1 MKIVLPLDQT
11 SVPEIEF
18 EHSAILI
25 IVNKTMDAA
34 ASVYEAVRCAWKLDP
49 KRAAACDLVMA
60 VYQRIVIGVFIAERW
75 IPATVATF
83 PTMKAEVPKRWG
95 FVGREAPAEI
105 GRLYLMRRV
114 PDAMRPKG
122 AANPIMYS
130 HPGGKR
136 LLPVTPRP
144 SPRAGRRGG

>member
-1 MKIVLPLDQT
+1 MKIVLPLDQA

-34 ASVYEAVRCAWKLDP
+34 SSVYEAVRCAWKLNP
-49 KRAAACDLVMA
+49 KRAGACDLVMA

-75 IPATVATF
+75 IPATVASF
-83 PTMKAEVPKRWG
+83 PTMKTDVPRRWG

-105 GRLYLMRRV
+105 GNIYLMRRV

-130 HPGGKR
+130 QLGGKQ

-144 SPRAGRRGG
+144 SLPSGRRGG